1 VLSMKIRDKNN
12 KTFLKIINLN
22 NIKLETFDS
31 INIKKENQTIKKMS
45 EGEENQQ
52 FGDES

>member
-1 VLSMKIRDKNN
+1 MLSIKSLDKNN
-12 KTFLKIINLN
+12 KTFFENDQSEEYKTWNIWFNQYKKRKSN
-22 NIKLETFDS
+22 N
-31 INIKKENQTIKKMS
+31 KKMS